1 MIAVL
6 LEMCLVLCPLFS
18 SHFDAG
24 DMTLSEG
31 AKVIGSAFS
40 ITVIFAVLLSILG
53 INEVCIQLEEPFGN
67 DANDLP
73 LLGFHRH
80 FVDMLEA
87 IYFAPQLFTLD
98 PAFPNYMMDDCSDDE
113 VDPEE

>member
-67 DANDLP
+67 DPNDLP

-87 IYFAPQLFTLD
+87 IFFAPRLYTSD
-98 PAFPNYMMDDCSDDE
+98 PSLPNHMMIGLR
-113 VDPEE
+113 